1 METRHDGPAPEGPP
15 KVIKMGLGTLR
26 VIGSR
31 YAKKV
36 FLSCISCFTHLECSN
51 NIATGTGILGLVN
64 FLVNCLV

>member
-15 KVIKMGLGTLR
+15 KVIKTGLGTLR

-36 FLSCISCFTHLECSN
+36 FLSCISCFTH
-51 NIATGTGILGLVN
+51 IATGTGILGLVN

>member
-36 FLSCISCFTHLECSN
+36 FSVLYKLFHSS
-51 NIATGTGILGLVN
+51 
-64 FLVNCLV
+64 